1 MAFDENKWPERTF
14 DMKKTAKAKK
24 TAKGAATVA
33 DYSYA
38 KETDIKRPTLPTGEY
53 SGIAAERR

>member
-1 MAFDENKWPERTF
+1 
-14 DMKKTAKAKK
+14 MKKTAKAKK